1 MNRLTPATLASLLG
15 LLSALSC
22 TSTVQVPDA
31 VALGI
36 EIATGGTALTQDV
49 NTLVATVPTARVV
62 DGAGAPVAGVR
73 VVFLVTQGGGSV
85 GTADVLTDASGI
97 ASPGSWR
104 YGTRAGAQQ
113 LSAAIVSATADARV
127 TFTGTATPG
136 PTATIGVDPAAIAL
150 RVGGTRT
157 ITASTVDAFGNPTP
171 GGPTATFTSLA
182 PAIAT
187 VSNAGLV
194 TGIAAGTTT
203 IQVSVGAVQ
212 RDIPVSVGDRPTGL
226 NVTSTALGNDP
237 YGVAV
242 RADGLIYVTRGVSTS
257 VSRLQLP
264 GDVALGTI
272 PTNAGRT
279 TDVAFVPGQQL
290 AYTANIDI
298 LAVSIINTSTH
309 TLLRTVSAGEELLR
323 VKASPAG
330 DYVYASS
337 TAGSIKRYNTT
348 NDAITSLQLAGPIN
362 GLAINP
368 VRGVLYAT
376 NYSGTFYEVSL
387 ATFSLVRSVTLTGTV
402 QGIAVSADGNR
413 VYVASEGVGTR
424 ELDAATLVAGAA
436 FGPTGA
442 FDVALTNDGNEVYIS
457 DSGAGVV
464 AVHDALTH
472 AQIRTHAIPSPRR
485 IAFSP
490 DGLAALVASQGGSVW
505 FIR

>member
-1 MNRLTPATLASLLG
+1 MIRLTPARLAPLLG
-15 LLSALSC
+15 LLSTLSC
-22 TSTVQVPDA
+22 TSSVAVPDP
-31 VALGI
+31 VALNI
-36 EIATGGTALTQDV
+36 EIVTGGTALTQDV
-49 NTLVATVPTARVV
+49 NTFAATVPTARVV
-62 DGAGAPVAGVR
+62 DGTGAPVANVR
-73 VVFLVTQGGGSV
+73 VVFLVTRGAGAV
-85 GTADVLTDASGI
+85 GTSDVFTDANGI
-97 ASPGSWR
+97 ANPISWR

-113 LSAAIVSATADARV
+113 LSAAIVSATTDARV
-127 TFTGTATPG
+127 TFTGTAVPG
-136 PTATIGVDPAAIAL
+136 PTATIGVEPASIAL
-150 RVGGTRT
+150 RVAGTRT
-157 ITASTVDAFGNPTP
+157 IIASTVDAYGNPTA
-171 GGPTATFTSLA
+171 GGPTATFTSLD

-187 VSNAGLV
+187 VSNTGLV
-194 TGIAAGTTT
+194 TAISLGATT
-203 IQVSVGAVQ
+203 IRVSVGAVL

-226 NVTSTALGNDP
+226 NVTSTVLGNDP

-242 RADGLIYVTRGVSTS
+242 RNDGLIYVTRGLSTS

-264 GDVALGTI
+264 GDAVLGTI

-330 DYVYASS
+330 DYVFASS

-387 ATFSLVRSVTLTGTV
+387 ATFSVLRSVTIPGTL
-402 QGIAVSADGNR
+402 QGIAVSPDGTR
-413 VYVASEGVGTR
+413 IFVASEGVGAR
-424 ELDAATLVAGAA
+424 ELNAADLTFGAA

-457 DSGAGVV
+457 DSGGGLVS
-464 AVHDALTH
+464 VHDALSH
-472 AQIRTHAIPSPRR
+472 VQIRTHVIASPRR

-490 DGLAALVASQGGSVW
+490 DGLTALVASQGGSVW

>member
-1 MNRLTPATLASLLG
+1 MNRPSRPRSALLLG
-15 LLSALSC
+15 LLASLSC
-22 TSTVQVPDA
+22 TSTVEVPDP
-31 VALGI
+31 VTLRL
-36 EIATGGTALTQDV
+36 EIATGGTGLTQQV
-49 NTLVATVPTARVV
+49 NTLAAAVPTVRVV
-62 DGAGAPVAGVR
+62 DGAGAPVASVR
-73 VVFLVTQGGGSV
+73 VVYLVTRGGGTV
-85 GTADVLTDASGI
+85 GTTDVFTDASGI
-97 ASPGSWR
+97 ASPVSWR

-113 LSAAIVSATADARV
+113 VSAAIVSATADARA
-127 TFTGTATPG
+127 TFDGTATPG
-136 PTATIGVDPAAIAL
+136 PTTTIGVDPASIAL

-157 ITASTVDAFGNPTP
+157 ITASTVDAYGNPTA

-182 PAIAT
+182 PGIAT

-194 TGIAAGTTT
+194 TAVSPGATT
-203 IQVSVGAVQ
+203 IRVSVGAVL

-242 RADGLIYVTRGVSTS
+242 REDGLIYVTRGLATS
-257 VSRLQLP
+257 LSRLQMP
-264 GDVALGTI
+264 GDVVLGTI

-279 TDVAFVPGQQL
+279 TDVVFVPGLQR

-309 TLLRTVSAGEELLR
+309 TLLRTVPVGEELLR

-330 DYVYASS
+330 DYVFASS
-337 TAGSIKRYNTT
+337 TAGSIKRFNTADDSVT
-348 NDAITSLQLAGPIN
+348 TLALAGPIN
-362 GLAINP
+362 GLAVNP

-376 NYSGTFYEVSL
+376 NYSGTFYEISIATFTLLRSVSL
-387 ATFSLVRSVTLTGTV
+387 SGTL
-402 QGIAVSADGNR
+402 QGIAVSPDGSR
-413 VYVASEGVGTR
+413 IFVAAEGVGTR
-424 ELDAATLVAGAA
+424 ELDAASLASGSA

-442 FDVALTNDGNEVYIS
+442 FDVAVTNDGNEVYIS
-457 DSGAGVV
+457 DSGGGLVS
-464 AVHDALTH
+464 VHDAFTRAL
-472 AQIRTHAIPSPRR
+472 IRTHSIPSPRR